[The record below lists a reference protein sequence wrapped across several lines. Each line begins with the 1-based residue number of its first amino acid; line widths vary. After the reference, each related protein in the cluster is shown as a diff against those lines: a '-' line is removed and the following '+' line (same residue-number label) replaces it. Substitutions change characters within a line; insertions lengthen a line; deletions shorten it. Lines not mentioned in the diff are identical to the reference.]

1 MKIGFKLKS
10 LREKKRRSQQEVAD
24 FLNISQ
30 RTYSNIE
37 SDKSDISCE
46 KIFKLSK
53 FLDFDY
59 YELIQNNCSIS
70 LLRNT
75 HSTSKNGN
83 SVIDLE
89 KRIHQYEVRLVELQ
103 ELNALLKEKMER
115 LKKK

>member
-1 MKIGFKLKS
+1 LKIGFKLKS
-10 LREKKRRSQQEVAD
+10 LRENKRRSQQEVAD

-37 SDKSDISCE
+37 SDKSDIACE

-70 LLRNT
+70 LLKNV
-75 HSTSKNGN
+75 HSTTKNEDDII
-83 SVIDLE
+83 SLK
-89 KRIHQYEVRLVELQ
+89 KRIHQYEARVEELQ
-103 ELNALLKEKMER
+103 ELNALLKEKIER
-115 LKKK
+115 IK